1 MQFRP
6 IVGTLVYILDREKQ
20 KVLMIRRNARRD
32 DDHYGKVNGL
42 GGKLNQD
49 ESVVDCARREIFEEA
64 GIELNSLTLRGT
76 ITWSNFGPK
85 LEEWLGFIFLSDSW
99 SGIPRT
105 HNEEGSLEWVSLSE
119 LLETCSPDRI
129 GTESQSLPMWAGDR
143 YLVPLVFDSDPQVFH
158 GTMPYEGDLPVS
170 WSYERL

>member
-6 IVGTLVYILDREKQ
+6 IVGTLVYILDRQKQ
-20 KVLMIRRNARRD
+20 KVLMIRRKARKD

-49 ESVVDCARREIFEEA
+49 ESVVDCARREIREEA

-76 ITWSNFGPK
+76 ITWSNFGPRS
-85 LEEWLGFIFLSDSW
+85 EEWLGFIFLSDSW

-105 HNEEGSLEWVSLSE
+105 HNEEGSLEWVNLSE

-129 GTESQSLPMWAGDR
+129 GTESHLPMWAGDR
-143 YLVPLVFDSDPQVFH
+143 YFVPLVFDNDAQVFH
-158 GTMPYEGDLPVS
+158 GTMPYEGELPVS